1 MLKSSFIWVLSG
13 LGVLAALTFLA
24 GFLFRQEAATI
35 QVRQGT
41 AVNAVPATVS
51 VRAEYSLEV
60 RTDFG
65 GRIAETFLEEG
76 RRVKAGEVLA
86 QMDTAD
92 LLLEMERLKI
102 KLKTAEQKQALGSP
116 KRYEVAD
123 AEEALAN
130 AKRLFE
136 QGQLSEFNFNRQS
149 RNLQRLKDS
158 LALEELAEHE
168 RSELLRN
175 NLQGLERKLDKMTV
189 RAPLDGVIT
198 RVWAFPGD
206 LIDSHNSIATV
217 VSEGRIVEAE
227 ISEERLAEVRSGQ
240 EAFVRFLAYRT
251 HKFDARV
258 DKVLPAA
265 DPETQRNVILLIV
278 DIETEWLAPGLS
290 GEASIIVETREDAL
304 LIPARALM
312 GDHVFAVNRGKL
324 ELRRVEVG
332 FRSLTQ
338 AEILSG
344 LSVGEEV
351 VVEELVRFRDGDR
364 VKIKK

>member
-1 MLKSSFIWVLSG
+1 MLKSSFIWILSA
-13 LGVLAALTFLA
+13 LGVLAAITFLV
-24 GFLFRQEAATI
+24 GLIFRQEAATVL
-35 QVRQGT
+35 VRQGI

-65 GRIAETFLEEG
+65 GRIVETFIEEG
-76 RRVKAGEVLA
+76 QRVKAGEVLA

-92 LLLEMERLKI
+92 LLLEITRLKI
-102 KLKTAEQKQALGSP
+102 NLKTAEQKQELGSP
-116 KRYEVAD
+116 RRYEVMD
-123 AEEALAN
+123 AEEALDN

-136 QGQLSEFNFNRQS
+136 QGQLSEFNFNKQS
-149 RNLQRLKDS
+149 RNLQRLKNS
-158 LALEELAEHE
+158 LALEELAEDE
-168 RSELLRN
+168 RSKLLRN
-175 NLQGLERKLDKMTV
+175 NLQGLDRKLEKMTV

-206 LIDSHNSIATV
+206 LIGPQNSIATV

-227 ISEERLAEVRSGQ
+227 ISEERLAEVQSGQ
-240 EAFVRFLAYRT
+240 KAYVRFLAYGAQN
-251 HKFDARV
+251 FDARV
-258 DKVLPAA
+258 DKVLPSA
-265 DPETQRNVILLIV
+265 DPESQRNVILLHV
-278 DIETEWLAPGLS
+278 DIETERLAPGLS

-312 GDHVFAVNRGKL
+312 GDHVFTVNRGKL
-324 ELRRVEVG
+324 ELREVEVG

-338 AEILSG
+338 AEIRSG
-344 LSVGEEV
+344 LSAGEEV